1 MCPPLLAA
9 VPMLT
14 SAAGSV
20 GAFATANAGLMG
32 LASAGMGGASAIAG
46 YMGQRSQ
53 AKQTEAAYKTNADN
67 ALMAYQGDIEASN
80 LDIMS
85 SREAATGRRLDASAE
100 GLAARSAARVGA
112 GESGIGGY
120 TAAALQ
126 QDAGFA
132 EGQQVAAINR
142 NDQLD
147 NSRRRLAGKGAKDAA
162 QSRINSAPRGE
173 KPSLLALG
181 ASLGSAALSG
191 MQMTSSIKA
200 ASAD

>member
-1 MCPPLLAA
+1 MMGTVGSFAA
-9 VPMLT
+9 
-14 SAAGSV
+14 
-20 GAFATANAGLMG
+20 ANAGAIG
-32 LASAGMGGASAIAG
+32 LASAGLSGATAIAG
-46 YMGQRSQ
+46 HMGATQQ
-53 AKQTEAAYKTNADN
+53 AKATEAAYKTNADN
-67 ALMAYQGDIEASN
+67 ALVAYQGDIESSN

-85 SREAATGRRLDASAE
+85 SREASTGRRLDASAE

-112 GESGIGGY
+112 GERGIGGY

-147 NSRRRLAGKGAKDAA
+147 NSRHRLAGKGAKDAS
-162 QSRINSAPRGE
+162 QSRINSAKRGQ

-181 ASLGSAALSG
+181 ASLGSSALSG

-200 ASAD
+200 ANAD